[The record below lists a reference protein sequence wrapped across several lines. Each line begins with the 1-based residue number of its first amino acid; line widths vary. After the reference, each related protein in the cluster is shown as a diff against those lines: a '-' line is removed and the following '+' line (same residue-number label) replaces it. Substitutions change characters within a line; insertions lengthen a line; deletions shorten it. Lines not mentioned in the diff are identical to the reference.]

1 MRRLLTMVLIGLLLQ
16 VNFVLAQVSLSYQAQ
31 EALKRQTSN
40 MNEVENELSQQLKE
54 VNAPSNPA
62 MDALIVQFN
71 QMLNGNL
78 DLKKQ
83 FEAAT
88 LEQQSAFMLQ
98 FGIIMPGVAQDQKFA
113 FIMRRLES
121 ILNDLKRNNANLEHP
136 DVSSL
141 YARVEQAKQ
150 KIKKIKEIDTSNSN
164 QLNKKNSLSDFPEFE
179 NHLDQATAFTLEI
192 RDAFIAARELNKIIQ
207 NQPQKTE
214 IWLLSQ
220 VPDYHLKAFNLGVR
234 NFELYSNQINSW
246 DVKYQPLFSRSQ
258 LFQRQWEEVLSAFS
272 QISPALKA
280 EAPSALN
287 ALSTHLKHNINVL
300 EAMTQDAVERQF
312 TAMFNRNGGIQQ
324 IKGLIKKILMNYPEN
339 DFNASDPKSVLTDLK
354 LNAFTLVEEAESILK
369 DRLIADMRMPRNMYG
384 GEDGQLLKEK
394 AIKLLRDR
402 DPNVKIHSISICCD
416 WLYEKREEWLQPFPD
431 TWEKKLID
439 YRETQI
445 TIAII
450 VDDKYTNIEIIGIRQ
465 DFILNRELVEFLG
478 TKKMLTKNL
487 K

>member
-1 MRRLLTMVLIGLLLQ
+1 
-16 VNFVLAQVSLSYQAQ
+16 
-31 EALKRQTSN
+31 
-40 MNEVENELSQQLKE
+40 
-54 VNAPSNPA
+54 
-62 MDALIVQFN
+62 
-71 QMLNGNL
+71 
-78 DLKKQ
+78 
-83 FEAAT
+83 
-88 LEQQSAFMLQ
+88 
-98 FGIIMPGVAQDQKFA
+98 
-113 FIMRRLES
+113 
-121 ILNDLKRNNANLEHP
+121 
-136 DVSSL
+136 
-141 YARVEQAKQ
+141 
-150 KIKKIKEIDTSNSN
+150 
-164 QLNKKNSLSDFPEFE
+164 
-179 NHLDQATAFTLEI
+179 
-192 RDAFIAARELNKIIQ
+192 
-207 NQPQKTE
+207 
-214 IWLLSQ
+214 
-220 VPDYHLKAFNLGVR
+220 
-234 NFELYSNQINSW
+234 
-246 DVKYQPLFSRSQ
+246 
-258 LFQRQWEEVLSAFS
+258 
-272 QISPALKA
+272 
-280 EAPSALN
+280 
-287 ALSTHLKHNINVL
+287 NINVL